1 MGLRERLDALSRGEL
16 AGLIVVVA
24 LTLTGVGL
32 WYTRSLPKP
41 VAVAATPA
49 PFAVATSGST
59 GTQVVASSASS
70 GASPSVSVLIVDVTG
85 RVRHPGVYRFKAG
98 DRVIDAIR
106 RAGGP
111 RAGADLTALNLA
123 APLTDGTQILV
134 PKEGQTIPSAE
145 GAGGTVPGSAG
156 GGAPININT
165 ATEAELETLSGVGP
179 VTAAAIIQYR
189 TDHGPFATVDDL
201 LDVSGIGPVTLE
213 ELRPQV
219 TV

>member
-1 MGLRERLDALSRGEL
+1 MSLRERLDALSRGEL
-16 AGLIVVVA
+16 AGLIVVVG
-24 LTLTGVGL
+24 LTLGGIGL
-32 WYTRSLPKP
+32 WYSRSLPKP
-41 VAVAATPA
+41 VAIAATPA
-49 PFAVATSGST
+49 PAVAAS
-59 GTQVVASSASS
+59 SSASS
-70 GASPSVSVLIVDVTG
+70 APAVAVVSGAPSATPSVVIVDVTG
-85 RVRHPGVYRFKAG
+85 CVRRPGVYRFRPG

-123 APLTDGTQILV
+123 APLADGTQILV
-134 PKEGQTIPSAE
+134 PKEGEAIPPSGSSSGS
-145 GAGGTVPGSAG
+145 GAGT
-156 GGAPININT
+156 GGATGPININT
-165 ATEAELETLSGVGP
+165 ATEPELETLTGVGP

>member
-1 MGLRERLDALSRGEL
+1 MGLRERLDALSRGEM

-24 LTLTGVGL
+24 MTLAGVGL
-32 WYTRSLPKP
+32 WYARSLPKP

-49 PFAVATSGST
+49 PPVVTPAGPSAVQVAATAGS
-59 GTQVVASSASS
+59 SR
-70 GASPSVSVLIVDVTG
+70 ASPSAAVLIVDVAG
-85 RVRHPGVYRFKAG
+85 RVRRPGVYRFDPG

-106 RAGGP
+106 RAGGA
-111 RAGADLTALNLA
+111 RADADLTALNLA
-123 APLTDGTQILV
+123 APLADGTQILV
-134 PKEGQTIPSAE
+134 SKQGQVVASSVAAGGVAIGSS
-145 GAGGTVPGSAG
+145 GAGPV
-156 GGAPININT
+156 NINT
-165 ATEAELETLSGVGP
+165 AGEAELETLSGVGP